1 MQCRHDVDFF
11 CPGSGNEE
19 VASVVCI
26 EKQADLVPDLCTLM
40 ATVYLEDKHLFFLQ
54 VSKLALFKHVFKAW
68 SPFCFR
74 SYSVVEY
81 FAVCHGGELFGPG
94 GLSAEEGES

>member
-26 EKQADLVPDLCTLM
+26 EKQADLVPDLYTLM

-54 VSKLALFKHVFKAW
+54 VCKTITYIPLI
-68 SPFCFR
+68 
-74 SYSVVEY
+74 
-81 FAVCHGGELFGPG
+81 
-94 GLSAEEGES
+94 LSLSNKFS